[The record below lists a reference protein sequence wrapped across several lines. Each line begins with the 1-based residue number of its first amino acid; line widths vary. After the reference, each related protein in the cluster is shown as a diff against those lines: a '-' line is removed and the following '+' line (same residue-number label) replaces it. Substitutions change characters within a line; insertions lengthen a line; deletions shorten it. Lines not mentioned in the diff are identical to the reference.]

1 MRLCIFFF
9 IFLVFSAKSVEKT
22 LILSPGE
29 RVFLDRPTNQT
40 LTIGDKSLAV
50 FEPMGEKISL
60 LARKR
65 GQTRLLSGSQS
76 YQLYIL
82 DPNLKIKASH
92 LDLLLKKMK
101 GLSWTLNLNKK
112 IDSPTAEDSNKL
124 NSRAKFI
131 ISGELYRFSDWLS
144 LKKAFEKHSIKYE
157 FKPSMDKE
165 IKKISSYY
173 FNKQLKKSF
182 EVLWGDL
189 PFVAVPEDSPLS
201 YYQKKL
207 SPFGLRVRERENWFF
222 NSPLL
227 EIEFAVVESLASS
240 SFFSG
245 GSLNKKLSGFTSLLS
260 FLNFLK
266 SSGKGKSLHHSS
278 LLAQSGKSIEL
289 ESGGQIPISSF
300 NLKSEQ
306 QSTSWKS
313 HGLKLKLKAQIGVKQ
328 QIFLQIQARLSE
340 PLALTPSG
348 TTPPL
353 KNQTLET
360 EMVLEAGRIFKLFEL
375 KKKSKGRAYQGGL
388 SFLLTELNLLNGSQ
402 NKYDMTQFILVR
414 INILDSA
421 SSSITP
427 SSVKTLCVNPESKKL
442 GDSF

>member
-1 MRLCIFFF
+1 MKLYIFFF
-9 IFLVFSAKSVEKT
+9 IFLVFSAKSLEKT

-29 RVFLDRPTNQT
+29 RVFLDRPSNQT
-40 LTIGDKSLAV
+40 LTIGDKSLVAIK
-50 FEPMGEKISL
+50 PMGEKISL

-82 DPNLKIKASH
+82 DPDLKIKASH
-92 LDLLLKKMK
+92 LDSLLKKMK
-101 GLSWTLNLNKK
+101 GLNWTVKK
-112 IDSPTAEDSNKL
+112 LDSPTAEASNKL
-124 NSRAKFI
+124 NSQAKFI
-131 ISGELYRFSDWLS
+131 IGGELYRFSDWLS

-165 IKKISSYY
+165 LKKISSYY
-173 FNKQLKKSF
+173 FNKQLKKDF
-182 EVLWGDL
+182 EILWGDL
-189 PFVAVPEDSPLS
+189 PFTAVPEGSPLS

-227 EIEFAVVESLASS
+227 EIEFAVVESLSSS

-245 GSLNKKLSGFTSLLS
+245 GNLNKELSGFTSLLS

-306 QSTSWKS
+306 QSASWKS
-313 HGLKLKLKAQIGVKQ
+313 HGLKLKLKAQMGVKQ

-340 PLALTPSG
+340 PLALKSPSG
-348 TTPPL
+348 SAPPL

-388 SFLLTELNLLNGSQ
+388 SFLLTELNLFNGSQ

-414 INILDSA
+414 INILDSK
-421 SSSITP
+421 SSSVIS
-427 SSVKTLCVNPESKKL
+427 SSVKALCVNPESKKA
-442 GDSF
+442 GDSC